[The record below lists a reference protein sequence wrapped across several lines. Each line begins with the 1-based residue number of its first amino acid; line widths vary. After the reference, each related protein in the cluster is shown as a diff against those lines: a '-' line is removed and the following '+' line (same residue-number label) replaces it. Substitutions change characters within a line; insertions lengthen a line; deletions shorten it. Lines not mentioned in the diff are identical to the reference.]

1 MPRAQGGDPWGPTIS
16 ALSAEATEAFTRLS
30 HVGFAQKSKMRAWR
44 QISRARLLSSR
55 AASPLVVLGLQSGAT
70 KNEVKSKFYT
80 LAKQVHPDVKAGG
93 AAETDAFTFVEVL
106 AAYEALIAEIEF
118 EGSREAGSTTA
129 PNKAARGGSVHS
141 RRQSTAKQPPH
152 ARTEWTVGEIMCEQ
166 LLDDDCSAQTLAT
179 VWMDVKS
186 FYRRASRPASEF
198 MVDALFSACARTGG
212 GFDGALEMLRD
223 GKECGAM
230 SGAAQISAVCALM
243 KWCGE
248 DARVSFEFV
257 VNEVDEWERTP
268 EALDRLHSAYYL
280 RFGVDPLC
288 SWR

>member
-1 MPRAQGGDPWGPTIS
+1 MFLRDPI
-16 ALSAEATEAFTRLS
+16 LSQILSQLKKRLCLNIL
-30 HVGFAQKSKMRAWR
+30 MRAAR
-44 QISRARLLSSR
+44 LIARARLLSSR

-93 AAETDAFTFVEVL
+93 AADTGAFTFVEVL

-118 EGSREAGSTTA
+118 ESSRKAGSTTA
-129 PNKAARGGSVHS
+129 PNKAARGSSVHS
-141 RRQSTAKQPPH
+141 RQSTAKRPPH

-166 LLDDDCSAQTLAT
+166 LLDDDCSANTLAT

-212 GFDGALEMLRD
+212 GLNGALEMLRD

-248 DARVSFEFV
+248 DERVSFEFV

-268 EALDRLHSAYYL
+268 EGLDRLHSAYYL

>member
-1 MPRAQGGDPWGPTIS
+1 
-16 ALSAEATEAFTRLS
+16 
-30 HVGFAQKSKMRAWR
+30 MRAWR

-70 KNEVKSKFYT
+70 KDEVKSKFYT

>member
-1 MPRAQGGDPWGPTIS
+1 
-16 ALSAEATEAFTRLS
+16 
-30 HVGFAQKSKMRAWR
+30 
-44 QISRARLLSSR
+44 
-55 AASPLVVLGLQSGAT
+55 LQSGAT

-141 RRQSTAKQPPH
+141 RQSTAKQPPQ
-152 ARTEWTVGEIMCEQ
+152 APTDPTIGDVICEQ
-166 LLDDDCSAQTLAT
+166 LLDVDCSAQTLAT

-186 FYRRASRPASEF
+186 FYKRDRMSNRPASEF

-212 GFDGALEMLRD
+212 GFDGALELLRD

-230 SGAAQISAVCALM
+230 SGAAQIYAICALM

-248 DARVSFEFV
+248 DALVSFEFV
-257 VNEVDEWERTP
+257 VSEVDECERTP